1 MRHTYA
7 RRAGTIAAVLAV
19 AIPLVAC
26 GEDGGSEASGS
37 GEPSETEV
45 VTHNEAGGGSD
56 LFTRAIIEIMKD
68 EDIISGNWPVANVP
82 EGDSIGAMAYLVE
95 RQGSSDAI
103 AQITPT
109 WLVTPM
115 TVDGEIP
122 TLEDLTPIAELATEP
137 MVVAVRADSPY
148 ENLQDFIDAAE
159 SDPNLVQV
167 GGSTTA
173 TDSLTGTVLKQET
186 GVDWKFLSFEDSGS
200 RITAV
205 LRGDADVM
213 FGSPGDF
220 TEQVRAGDMKVITV
234 FGAEKIP
241 LYEDAVTTDELG
253 ITPEV
258 LPEQFRAIVGAPDM
272 PQEAV
277 DFYEQAFQ
285 ELVES
290 DGWASYAEENGA
302 VTEYRDGEDFE
313 VFLGE
318 QRELYTTLIEQL
330 GL

>member
-1 MRHTYA
+1 MTHAYA
-7 RRAGTIAAVLAV
+7 RRVGVTAALLSVAMPLA
-19 AIPLVAC
+19 AC
-26 GEDGGSEASGS
+26 GGDGGSGTSGS
-37 GEPSETEV
+37 GEPSDTEM

-68 EDIISGNWPVANVP
+68 EDIISGNWPVVNVP

-115 TVDGEIP
+115 TVDGEVP
-122 TLEDLTPIAELATEP
+122 TVEDLTPIAEIVTEP

-148 ENLQDFIDAAE
+148 ENLQDFIDAAQ

-220 TEQVRAGDMKVITV
+220 TEQVRAGDMRVITV
-234 FGAEKIP
+234 FGPDRIP

-277 DFYEQAFQ
+277 DFYRQVFS

-290 DGWASYAEENGA
+290 DGWEAYAEENGA
-302 VTEYRDGEDFE
+302 VTEYRDGEE
-313 VFLGE
+313 LETFLEE
-318 QRELYTTLIEQL
+318 QRELYTTLIAEL